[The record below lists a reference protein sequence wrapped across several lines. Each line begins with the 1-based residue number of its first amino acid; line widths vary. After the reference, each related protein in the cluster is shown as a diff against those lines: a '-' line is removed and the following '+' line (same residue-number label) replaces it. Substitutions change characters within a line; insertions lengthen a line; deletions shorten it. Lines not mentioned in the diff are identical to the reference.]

1 MWSQYVSPHEPIHS
15 ILNKTCFFFFFGY
28 WQDWRSF
35 FKVLFMSQ
43 GQSLVGLHF
52 NILRNCN
59 PPLSPFPVAIPLSH
73 AVRSNESKNAPL
85 IKCLVQIGIVLRFC
99 ILKCI
104 ALFALRIVMLIY
116 VFISLRPTIFKVGDC
131 LYFSKYFGV
140 SVTLVWF
147 IAAEIG
153 LSLVQSFI
161 LSVLLGVVP
170 LWFLPPGRVA
180 PADGWLWQHL

>member
-1 MWSQYVSPHEPIHS
+1 MISICQPPWANPLHIKQNVFFCLFVFWLLTGLEWSSCMSGHHL
-15 ILNKTCFFFFFGY
+15 IL
-28 WQDWRSF
+28 F

-43 GQSLVGLHF
+43 GQSLVSLHF
-52 NILRNCN
+52 NILHNCN

-85 IKCLVQIGIVLRFC
+85 IKCLVQIGVVIRFC

-104 ALFALRIVMLIY
+104 ALFALRIVMFIY

-140 SVTLVWF
+140 SATLVWF
-147 IAAEIG
+147 IAA
-153 LSLVQSFI
+153 
-161 LSVLLGVVP
+161 
-170 LWFLPPGRVA
+170 
-180 PADGWLWQHL
+180 